1 MQGLHAGNGRIAG
14 FTSRGLSMEASKLD
28 PAAVDAFVAAK
39 WDDEIVPQLV
49 EYIRIPNKSP
59 MFDADWVEHGYMDDA
74 VRLMET
80 WAKAQPIPGMV
91 VEVVRLE
98 GRTPLI
104 FIEIPAAN
112 GGSNDDCA
120 LLYGHLDKQP
130 EMTGWDDDLGPWKPV
145 IKGDRL
151 YGRGGADD
159 GYAIYGSLT
168 AIQALQQQGAPHA
181 RCVVLIEACEES
193 GSYDLPAYVDHL
205 ADRIGKPSLVVCLDS
220 GCGNYDQLW
229 CTTSLRGM
237 AGGNFTVEV
246 LEEGVHS
253 GDASG
258 IVPSSFRLL
267 RQLLS
272 RIEDEKT
279 GRILLDGLHAGIP
292 AERRAQAQKCAEVLG
307 TAVYDKF
314 PFLPGMT
321 PMFDKDAP
329 DDLTELVLNRT
340 WRPTLSITGIGG
352 MPSLDSAGNVLR
364 PQTAV
369 KLSLRLP
376 PTVDGKRAGEL
387 VKQALTRD
395 PPNGARVSVELEK
408 AATGWNAPT
417 LSPWLER
424 AIDAASREFFGEPA
438 MYMGEGGSIPFM
450 GMLGEKFPGAQF
462 MITGVLGP
470 HSNAHG
476 PNEFL
481 HIPMGKR
488 VTACVARVITEHH
501 AASLRGET
509 TGAAVAADSGTRHGD
524 HGCC

>member
-1 MQGLHAGNGRIAG
+1 MDASQISTFVDHKW
-14 FTSRGLSMEASKLD
+14 EA
-28 PAAVDAFVAAK
+28 
-39 WDDEIVPQLV
+39 EIVPQLV
-49 EYIRIPNKSP
+49 DYIRIPNKSP
-59 MFDADWVEHGYMDDA
+59 MFDADWVANGHMERA
-74 VRLMET
+74 VELMET
-80 WAKAQPIPGMV
+80 WARAQPVAGMQL
-91 VEVVRLE
+91 EVVRLE

-104 FIEIPAAN
+104 FIDIPAA
-112 GGSNDDCA
+112 GADVGEDCV

-130 EMTGWDDDLGPWKPV
+130 EMTGWDEDLGPWEPV
-145 IKGDRL
+145 LKGDRL

-159 GYAIYGSLT
+159 GYAIFGSLA
-168 AIQALQQQGAPHA
+168 AIMALQAQDAPHA

-205 ADRIGKPSLVVCLDS
+205 VDRIGKPSLIVCLDS

-237 AGGNFTVEV
+237 AGGNLTVRV

-258 IVPSSFRLL
+258 IVPSSFRII

-272 RIEDEKT
+272 RIEDEAS
-279 GRILLDGLHAGIP
+279 GRILLEGLHADIP
-292 AERRAQAQKCAEVLG
+292 EERRTQAAKVAEVLG

-321 PMFDKDAP
+321 PMGHDT
-329 DDLTELVLNRT
+329 TELVLNRT
-340 WRPTLSITGIGG
+340 WRPALSVTGADGI
-352 MPSLDSAGNVLR
+352 PPLASAGNVLR
-364 PQTAV
+364 PHTAL

-376 PTVDGKRAGEL
+376 PTVDGKHAGEL
-387 VKQALTRD
+387 LQDILLRD
-395 PPNGARVSVELEK
+395 PPNGAEITLKLEK
-408 AATGWNAPT
+408 AATGWNAPA
-417 LSPWLER
+417 LSSWLAS
-424 AIDAASREFFGEPA
+424 AIDQASQEFFGQPA

-488 VTACVARVITEHH
+488 VTSSVARVISEHH

-509 TGAAVAADSGTRHGD
+509 MGVAAVAGGEQHGD

>member
-1 MQGLHAGNGRIAG
+1 MAIRNVDP
-14 FTSRGLSMEASKLD
+14 TSTQPASTQPASIQ
-28 PAAVDAFVAAK
+28 PAAIRTFIDAK

-59 MFDADWVEHGYMDDA
+59 MFDSDWAAHGYMDAA
-74 VRLMET
+74 VTLMET
-80 WAKAQPIPGMV
+80 WARAQNVAGMQ

-104 FIEIPAAN
+104 LVDIPASADADT
-112 GGSNDDCA
+112 GEDCV

-130 EMTGWDDDLGPWKPV
+130 EMTGWDDDLGPWTPV

-159 GYAIYGSLT
+159 GYAIFGSI
-168 AIQALQQQGAPHA
+168 AAVQALQEQGLPHA
-181 RCVVLIEACEES
+181 RCVVMIEACEES

-229 CTTSLRGM
+229 CTTSLRGL
-237 AGGNFTVEV
+237 AGGNLTVKV
-246 LEEGVHS
+246 LSEGVHS

-258 IVPSSFRLL
+258 VVPSSFRIL

-272 RIEDEKT
+272 RIEDQDS
-279 GRILLDGLHAGIP
+279 GRILLDGLHVDVP
-292 AERRAQAQKCAEVLG
+292 ADRMVQAKTCAEVLD
-307 TAVYDKF
+307 TAIFDKF

-321 PMFDKDAP
+321 PMHS
-329 DDLTELVLNRT
+329 DLTELVLNRT
-340 WRPTLSITGIGG
+340 WRPALSITGAEGL
-352 MPSLDSAGNVLR
+352 PALSSAGNVLR
-364 PQTAV
+364 PFTSV

-376 PTVDGKRAGEL
+376 PTLDGKRAGEL
-387 VKQALTRD
+387 LTEALLRD
-395 PPNGARVSVELEK
+395 PPNGAEVTLHLEK
-408 AATGWNAPT
+408 DSTGWNAPT
-417 LSPWLER
+417 MTPWLER
-424 AIDAASREFFGEPA
+424 AIDDASQAFFGKPA
-438 MYMGEGGSIPFM
+438 MYMGEGGTIPFM

-481 HIPMGKR
+481 DIPMGKR
-488 VTACVARVITEHH
+488 VTACVAKVLAEHRN
-501 AASLRGET
+501 ASVRGET
-509 TGAAVAADSGTRHGD
+509 VGVAAVAGGEHHGD